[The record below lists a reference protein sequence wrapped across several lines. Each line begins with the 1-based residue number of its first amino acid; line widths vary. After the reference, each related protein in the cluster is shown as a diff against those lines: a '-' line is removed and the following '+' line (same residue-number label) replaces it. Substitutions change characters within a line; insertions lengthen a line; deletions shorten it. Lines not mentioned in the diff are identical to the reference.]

1 MRPILPAALVGAV
14 VISAAIH
21 LVAVLVPQLRSVF
34 WTFEMTASQ
43 WLVVVALSL
52 SIVPILEVMKLL
64 QRRGV
69 VGSELGPM
77 SRRG

>member
-1 MRPILPAALVGAV
+1 
-14 VISAAIH
+14 
-21 LVAVLVPQLRSVF
+21 VF